1 MFQLIFTFY
10 VDEANKKLCL
20 VSQDQNLNIM
30 QAGFFLLLQDLKRRI
45 TLGFFITKMV
55 KNWVF
60 PFLQDNHYASI

>member
-1 MFQLIFTFY
+1 MSQLIFTIY

-30 QAGFFLLLQDLKRRI
+30 QAGFFVIARFEKENNS
-45 TLGFFITKMV
+45 GFFITKMV

>member
-30 QAGFFLLLQDLKRRI
+30 QAGFLLLQDLKRRI

>member
-1 MFQLIFTFY
+1 MSQLTFTIY

-30 QAGFFLLLQDLKRRI
+30 QAGFFVIARFEKDNNS
-45 TLGFFITKMV
+45 GFFLITKMV